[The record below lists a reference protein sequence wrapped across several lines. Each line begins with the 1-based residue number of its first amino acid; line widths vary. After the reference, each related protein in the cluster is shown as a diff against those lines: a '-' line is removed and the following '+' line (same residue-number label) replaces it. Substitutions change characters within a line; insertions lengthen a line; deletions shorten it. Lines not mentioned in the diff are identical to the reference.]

1 MKKTETAE
9 QHEPANRETTATK
22 CRPARDGPP
31 PPLYEHAPK
40 GVSAPPGKRLPLGDD
55 VPAGTMSAT
64 SAPPLAGIAP
74 LGSLTWSVPALREDP
89 SLCLRCRS
97 AQLLCGKP
105 VCPIL
110 VKYRAFERTLPMVT
124 GTEFDG
130 SSPPGL
136 FVGRFGYPSVSAGP
150 LLAPGH
156 GSTELLD
163 TPEEWVGRSVE
174 EVVGFRTGL
183 IRGTFRLRVTDAE
196 KPVRWLEE
204 LQLLGLADGT
214 VDSEATFRRPP
225 RGHLALSDATPPF
238 GPSAPIERVR
248 LEVRR
253 LDPHLDRL
261 SSDVHANAR
270 TAVDELYE
278 RGVRVSRIQR
288 AFSVGTL
295 GRRGRRRL
303 VPTRWSITAVDDLLS
318 KRNVALLR
326 DLPELSEIQVHRY
339 TALDNRWIVV
349 LLPGAY
355 RYESIEA
362 WYPKT
367 LWNPSPSEV
376 VVMGDHE
383 GYDGRTTYAAIGG
396 CYYAARLAVSESLL
410 RRGRQAGI
418 VVLREVHPG
427 EILPLGVWNVREHVR
442 AALRTPPEP
451 VASLADLHARIGATF
466 AIPLG
471 RWLRASAV
479 LHEARTQRRLDAWA

>member
-1 MKKTETAE
+1 ME
-9 QHEPANRETTATK
+9 
-22 CRPARDGPP
+22 
-31 PPLYEHAPK
+31 
-40 GVSAPPGKRLPLGDD
+40 
-55 VPAGTMSAT
+55 
-64 SAPPLAGIAP
+64 
-74 LGSLTWSVPALREDP
+74 SLTWSIPGLREDP
-89 SLCLRCRS
+89 TLCLRCRS

-110 VKYRAFERTLPMVT
+110 VKYRAFERTLPMVP
-124 GTEFDG
+124 GTELDG

-150 LLAPGH
+150 LLSPEH

-196 KPVRWLEE
+196 RPSRWLEE
-204 LQLLGLADGT
+204 LQLLGLAEGS
-214 VDSEATFRRPP
+214 VESEATFRRPP
-225 RGHLALSDATPPF
+225 RGHLSLSDATPPF
-238 GPSAPIERVR
+238 GPSAPIERVH

-270 TAVDELYE
+270 VAVEELYS

-295 GRRGRRRL
+295 GRRGRRKL

-318 KRNVALLR
+318 KQNVERLR
-326 DLPELSEIQVHRY
+326 ELPELSEILVHRL
-339 TALDNRWIVV
+339 TALDNRWLVV

-362 WYPKT
+362 WYPNT
-367 LWNPSPSEV
+367 LWNPSPGQIV
-376 VVMGDHE
+376 IMGDHE
-383 GYDGRTTYAAIGG
+383 GYDGRTTYASIGG
-396 CYYAARLAVSESLL
+396 CYYAARLAVSEALL
-410 RRGRQAGI
+410 REGRQAGI

-427 EILPLGVWNVREHVR
+427 EILPLGVWNVREHLR
-442 AALRTPPEP
+442 AALRTPAERL
-451 VASLADLHARIGATF
+451 ASLPDLVKTIGSTF
-466 AIPLG
+466 AIPID
-471 RWLRASAV
+471 RWLRSSAV
-479 LHEARTQRRLDAWA
+479 LHEARTQRRLDAWV